1 MWQCEMM
8 MKDLEIKIIRPD
20 VRQFVINEL
29 PLLVLLLVGILG
41 CGLEEIPF
49 SNMLKTGCLLLALY
63 LVFSC
68 LFLLRCRFTITGEQL
83 IYERGVFAR
92 KSDFIELYRVVDFK
106 ETRSL
111 LQQLAGLKTVVVYSG
126 DRTHPHLAIPGIYHR
141 MPLVEI
147 IRERV
152 EYNKQRKGVYE
163 ITNR

>member
-1 MWQCEMM
+1 MENSV
-8 MKDLEIKIIRPD
+8 IKKIRPD
-20 VRQFVINEL
+20 IRQFLINEL
-29 PLLVLLLVGILG
+29 HWFVLLMAGIFC
-41 CGLEEIPF
+41 CGLEGIPF
-49 SNMLKTGCLLLALY
+49 GDILKVGCLILALY
-63 LVFSC
+63 LGYGC
-68 LFLLRCRFTITGEQL
+68 LYLLRSEFTITGEQL

-106 ETRSL
+106 ENRSL

-126 DRTHPHLAIPGIYHR
+126 DRTNPHLVIPGVYNR
-141 MPLVEI
+141 VPLVAL

>member
-1 MWQCEMM
+1 M

-29 PLLVLLLVGILG
+29 PWLVLLVAGILC

-49 SNMLKTGCLLLALY
+49 SDILKIGCLLLTLY
-63 LVFSC
+63 LAYGC
-68 LFLLRCRFTITGEQL
+68 LFLLRCRFTITCEQL
-83 IYERGVFAR
+83 IYERGIFAR
-92 KSDFIELYRVVDFK
+92 KSDFIELYRVVDF
-106 ETRSL
+106 EESRSL
-111 LQQLAGLKTVVVYSG
+111 MQQLVGLKTVVVYSG
-126 DRTHPHLAIPGIYHR
+126 DRTHPHLAIPGIHNR
-141 MPLVEI
+141 IPLVAI